1 MNSINN
7 KMIEAIE
14 SFGPQLFAIKGSISI
29 WTSIIQS
36 VNQKKINQLIQIT
49 DNMNSTEKFNLA
61 KRILSVGFD
70 NVFIE
75 LNPNHRNS
83 DNSNELQINQ
93 LDEDIVHDSE
103 DEHSIEYDVV
113 MDSSDNYVEAS
124 ALLTDNQ
131 LLSQTSNKSYK
142 TAFTSSQTQS
152 QEMRSNLNSNL
163 TEERLSVFTRIESH
177 LNKTPQ
183 NMDLESSDNY
193 SQSQR
198 SQWSEESIEP
208 SGSRLSGSRF
218 SGTPITLS
226 PITPF
231 CSQKTQTQSPTTSL
245 TISSTIGLSPKSSS
259 TSPRSQR
266 RSSPVVKSPQKL
278 IEEYKSLIPYDS
290 YCSEKVYFND
300 SDCNSGQNNSNAILS
315 ENLLEN
321 IIEENVK
328 DIELF
333 KDEIED

>member
-7 KMIEAIE
+7 KMIETME

-36 VNQKKINQLIQIT
+36 VNHKKINQLMQIT
-49 DNMNSTEKFNLA
+49 DNMSSIEKFNLA

-83 DNSNELQINQ
+83 DNSNQSEVNQ
-93 LDEDIVHDSE
+93 LAEDIVHDSE
-103 DEHSIEYDVV
+103 EEQSVEYDVV

-124 ALLTDNQ
+124 ALLTDNE

-163 TEERLSVFTRIESH
+163 TEERLSVFTRFESH
-177 LNKTPQ
+177 LNKRPQ
-183 NMDLESSDNY
+183 NIDLELSDNY

-198 SQWSEESIEP
+198 SQWSEESVEP
-208 SGSRLSGSRF
+208 SGSRLSGTR
-218 SGTPITLS
+218 ITFS

-266 RSSPVVKSPQKL
+266 KSSPVVVKSPQKL
-278 IEEYKSLIPYDS
+278 IEEYKSLVPYDS

>member
-1 MNSINN
+1 
-7 KMIEAIE
+7 MIETME

-36 VNQKKINQLIQIT
+36 LNQKKINQLMQII
-49 DNMNSTEKFNLA
+49 DNMSSTEKFNLA

-75 LNPNHRNS
+75 LNPNES
-83 DNSNELQINQ
+83 EVNQ
-93 LDEDIVHDSE
+93 LVEDIVHDSE
-103 DEHSIEYDVV
+103 DEQSIEYDVV

-124 ALLTDNQ
+124 ALLTDNE

-152 QEMRSNLNSNL
+152 QEIRSNLNSNL

-183 NMDLESSDNY
+183 NIDLELSDNY

-198 SQWSEESIEP
+198 TQWSEESVEP
-208 SGSRLSGSRF
+208 SGSRLSGTR
-218 SGTPITLS
+218 ITFS

-266 RSSPVVKSPQKL
+266 KSPVVVKSPQKL
-278 IEEYKSLIPYDS
+278 IEEYKSLVPYDS
-290 YCSEKVYFND
+290 YCSEKVYLND

-321 IIEENVK
+321 IIEENIK